1 MAPIT
6 TARRCRKRSRR
17 PTEPDAVLSSQGEV
31 RPRRA
36 SRLGTASFGMAS
48 FGTASLDAAGEGNSF
63 IVGSGSADPDLPL
76 LRGVAAGDDAACAL
90 LVDRHLPRIVA
101 LGWRML
107 GSRAE
112 AEDVAQEVFLRAWQQ
127 AASWQ
132 DGSARFSTWL
142 HRVALNL
149 CLDRLRRRR
158 EVGLE
163 AAGDRPSD
171 DPHPGRELQR
181 RAVADRVQA
190 ALAELPERQ
199 RAAIALCH
207 YQELGNIEAAAAME
221 ISVEALESLL
231 SRGRRKLRELLLGDA
246 PDLMGELE

>member
-1 MAPIT
+1 M
-6 TARRCRKRSRR
+6 
-17 PTEPDAVLSSQGEV
+17 LSSLQEAG

-36 SRLGTASFGMAS
+36 SRLI
-48 FGTASLDAAGEGNSF
+48 AAGQGNGE
-63 IVGSGSADPDLPL
+63 IVGSGPASDVSTGQGRADDPDAAL
-76 LRGVAAGDDAACAL
+76 LRRIAGGDGAACAA
-90 LVDRHLPRIVA
+90 LVDRHLSRIAA

-112 AEDVAQEVFLRAWQQ
+112 AEDVAQDVFIRAWQH

-132 DGSARFSTWL
+132 PGGARVSTWL

-163 AAGDRPSD
+163 AAGDPPSD

-181 RAVADRVQA
+181 RAVAERVQD

-199 RAAIALCH
+199 RAAIVLCH
-207 YQELGNIEAAAAME
+207 FQELGNVEAASVME
-221 ISVEALESLL
+221 IGVEALESLL
-231 SRGRRKLRELLLGDA
+231 SRGRRKLRELLLDEA
-246 PDLMGELE
+246 PDLIGELE